1 MYVHKIIHICTH
13 IYKEREQ
20 DRERKSD
27 RDREMEI
34 EIARQ
39 RERYLK
45 ELARVIL
52 KAW

>member
-1 MYVHKIIHICTH
+1 MGQIDIFPK
-13 IYKEREQ
+13 
-20 DRERKSD
+20 
-27 RDREMEI
+27 EI